1 MDTIASPITKDS
13 FSPESAK
20 HIDAFGKY
28 VQLEFLG
35 QGGMARV
42 YKAYDPSLGRTVA
55 LKFVKAEDPQLT
67 VRLLREA
74 RSQARIDQEHVCKI
88 YETGEADGK
97 PYIAMQY
104 ISGQTLKQLKKNLPL
119 QQKVDLIRQVADGV
133 HSAHKVGLIHR
144 DLKPANIMIEQRET
158 GPTAYVMDFG
168 LAREIQAPTLT
179 MTGFLIGTPSYMSPE
194 QARGKAEAVDL
205 RTDIYS
211 IGATL
216 YELITGRPPFE
227 GTSSTEVLMKVVG
240 QEPIPPRKL
249 QPTLP
254 LDLQTIVLKCL
265 EKNPERRYTSA
276 RSLSDDLSR
285 FLDGDP
291 VLARPATW
299 IYHATKRIRKHPL
312 IVALLGAAFLAV
324 AIFAATAGY
333 VQWRAKEQAK
343 LFQEFGEHVSEATA
357 IMRYAC
363 LLPLHDTRPEK
374 KQVMERLE
382 QIRNRMQTLGS
393 IAYGPGYYSIGR
405 GYLTLHRY
413 QDAYDHLVRAWQ
425 QHHYRKPSVA
435 NSLGLTL
442 AMLYQEKLHEAESL
456 YSKQQLVE
464 QRAKLEKQYRDP
476 ALQYIQYAP
485 SASEDPE
492 YVKALIAFLEKRYDE
507 ALKQSEMTERE
518 KSWLYERKLL
528 QGHILAAIGDD
539 QRQIGKT
546 DVATNFYQRAKAAY
560 LEAAKK
566 GQSDPQVF
574 EGLCSLQAGL
584 LRMQMTQTAISPEPA
599 YREGISYCDKA
610 LNADPEYV
618 LAYLR
623 AAKAHI
629 DWGYYQRTHGK
640 TLKNIA
646 EKAIQ
651 NSRAILRMDPENAS
665 AHLLLGNAY
674 SSIADEEF
682 DTQRN
687 PIPYLDLAGQSFA
700 TALSKRPQ
708 DPQMLNAMGGNVL
721 QRGRFELSSG
731 KDPRK
736 TLDKAISVLEKAIAQ
751 SPKDSSPVV
760 QLGTAYWTKARY
772 EMDTGLNPSSSLQS
786 AIKFF
791 RKSTDL
797 NPNYRNG
804 YILTAAA
811 YMYLA
816 DSQMDQGQEPI
827 SAIDQAIA
835 TYKKT
840 LEIDPDNA
848 YTLAGMGYS
857 FWKKAD
863 WLHHLGKDPRPDM
876 DLARDALQKTIRFN
890 MNLMECYSMYGEVEL
905 LAARYAIAKH
915 QKPEQF
921 FNKSE
926 TILNQALTLNPN
938 AYESLGTLA
947 SLYVLRA
954 EYYATLN
961 RSIETQ
967 IQNGIQAVD
976 RAIALNA
983 QLAETH
989 ATRGKLY
996 LIKARLLSGIEK
1008 TKAAQSARISYLQA
1022 IKVNGTVEKKYA
1034 AEIEEAKRLS
1044 Q

>member
-1 MDTIASPITKDS
+1 MVAPVAKDS
-13 FSPESAK
+13 FSPEYAK
-20 HIDAFGKY
+20 RIAIFGKY
-28 VQLEFLG
+28 AQLEFLG

-42 YKAYDPSLGRTVA
+42 YKAHDPTLGRTVA
-55 LKFVKAEDPQLT
+55 LKFVKTEDPHLT
-67 VRLLREA
+67 DRLLREA
-74 RSQARIDQEHVCKI
+74 RAQARIDQEHVCKI
-88 YETGEADGK
+88 YETGEVEGK
-97 PYIAMQY
+97 SYIAMQY
-104 ISGQTLKQLKKNLPL
+104 IAGRTLKQLNDELSL
-119 QQKVDLIRQVADGV
+119 MQKVNLIRQVCEGV
-133 HSAHKVGLIHR
+133 HAAHKAGLIHR
-144 DLKPANIMIEQRET
+144 DLKPTNIMIEE
-158 GPTAYVMDFG
+158 GEADPSAYVMDFG
-168 LAREIQAPTLT
+168 LAREIQAPALT
-179 MTGFLIGTPSYMSPE
+179 MTGLVVGTPSYMSPE
-194 QARGKAEAVDL
+194 QTRGQSDQVDF

-216 YELITGRPPFE
+216 YEVSTGRPPFE
-227 GTSSTEVLMKVVG
+227 GASSTEILMKVVG
-240 QEPIPPRKL
+240 EEPTPPRKL
-249 QPTLP
+249 QPTLS

-265 EKNPERRYTSA
+265 EKNPDRRYTSVRA
-276 RSLSDDLSR
+276 LSDDLSR

-299 IYHATKRIRKHPL
+299 LYRANKKIRKHPV
-312 IVALLGAAFLAV
+312 VAGLLAVAFLAV
-324 AIFAATAGY
+324 AIFGVTAGLI
-333 VQWRAKEQAK
+333 QWRAKEQAK

-374 KQVMERLE
+374 KQVLERLE

-405 GYLTLHRY
+405 GYIALHRY
-413 QDAYDHLVRAWQ
+413 QDAYDHLTRAWQ
-425 QHHYRKPSVA
+425 QHHYREPSVA
-435 NSLGLTL
+435 NALGLTL
-442 AMLYQEKLHEAESL
+442 AMLYQEKLREAESL

-485 SASEDPE
+485 SASEDPK
-492 YVKALIAFLEKRYDE
+492 YVKALIAFLEKRYDA
-507 ALKQSEMTERE
+507 ALQQVETTERE

-528 QGHILAAIGDD
+528 QGHILAAIGND

-546 DVATNFYQRAKAAY
+546 DVATHFYQKAKAAY
-560 LEAAKK
+560 LEASKK
-566 GQSDPQVF
+566 GQSDPQVY

-599 YREGISYCDKA
+599 YREGISYCDQA

-618 LAYLR
+618 LAYLKAAR
-623 AAKAHI
+623 AHL
-629 DWGYYQRTHGK
+629 DWGYYQRMHGHP
-640 TLKNIA
+640 LKVIA

-651 NSRAILRMDPENAS
+651 NARAILRMDPENPS

-674 SSIADEEF
+674 SSMADEEF
-682 DTQRN
+682 EKQGN
-687 PIPYLDLAGQSFA
+687 PVPYFDLADKSWA
-700 TALSKRPQ
+700 PALSKSPQ
-708 DPQMLNAMGGNVL
+708 EQPLLFAMGGNAL
-721 QRGRFELSSG
+721 MRGRFELNVG

-736 TLDKAISVLEKAIAQ
+736 TLDRASSLLEKAMAQ
-751 SPKDSSPVV
+751 SPKDPSTVV
-760 QLGTAYWTKARY
+760 QLGTVYWTKARY
-772 EMDTGLNPSSSLQS
+772 EMDTGLDASSSLQS
-786 AIKFF
+786 AIKLF

-797 NPNYRNG
+797 NPSYRNG
-804 YILTAAA
+804 YLLTAAA

-816 DSQMDQGQEPI
+816 DFQRDQGKEPI
-827 SAIDQAIA
+827 STIDQAIA

-848 YTLAGMGYS
+848 YTLAGIGYS

-863 WLHHLGKDPRPDM
+863 WLHHSGKDPRPDM
-876 DLARDALQKTIRFN
+876 ELARDALQKTIRFN
-890 MNLMECYSMYGEVEL
+890 KNLMECYSMYGEVEL

-915 QKPEQF
+915 QQPEQF

-926 TILNQALTLNPN
+926 TILNQALSLNPD

-947 SLYVLRA
+947 SLYVLQA
-954 EYYATLN
+954 EYGATLN
-961 RSIETQ
+961 RSMERQ
-967 IQNGIQAVD
+967 IQNGISAVD

-996 LIKARLLSGIEK
+996 LMKARSLSGIEK
-1008 TKAAQSARISYLQA
+1008 TKAAQSSKESYLQA

-1034 AEIEEAKRLS
+1034 AEIEEATLLS
-1044 Q
+1044 K